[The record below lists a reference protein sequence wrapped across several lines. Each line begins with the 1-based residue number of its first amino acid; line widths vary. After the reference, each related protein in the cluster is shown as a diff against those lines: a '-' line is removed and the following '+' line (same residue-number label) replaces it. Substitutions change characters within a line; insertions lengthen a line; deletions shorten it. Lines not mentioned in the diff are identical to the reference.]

1 MIKVENMPIWRIT
14 VTTTRWSCG
23 QRIDKGLYVDVQ
35 TSSYA
40 NPIYNDQDIVANAF
54 LAKGVDIKRM
64 NALNGSCLKVT
75 RIG

>member
-1 MIKVENMPIWRIT
+1 MPIWRIT

-35 TSSYA
+35 TFSYA
-40 NPIYNDQDIVANAF
+40 NPINNDQDIVANAF

-64 NALNGSCLKVT
+64 KALNESCLKAT